1 MVNYNI
7 VQKNKETFTTLRD
20 GNGNVK
26 YNIVNRAEPRT
37 IVLNGDKTKYRIVI
51 KN

>member
-7 VQKNKETFTTLRD
+7 VQKNKQTFTTLRD
-20 GNGNVK
+20 TNGNVK
-26 YNIVNRAEPRT
+26 YNIVNKEEPNT
-37 IVLNGDKTKYRIVI
+37 IVLNNGTTRYRIII